1 MSNLPFVG
9 NHRDVDVVD
18 KQGVDGGKVVVA
30 VAAAVAVAVAAGGDI
45 AVLVVDNNIPRQA
58 RDLVLV
64 HIPPYWRTSS
74 CC

>member
-1 MSNLPFVG
+1 M
-9 NHRDVDVVD
+9 DVVD

-30 VAAAVAVAVAAGGDI
+30 VAAAVAVAVAVAAGGDI